1 MEHYGKKK
9 KILTKRTSFL
19 YVNFLVIVK
28 KMAFNSSGFRHPH
41 ERSALPAINILD
53 TIPGV
58 NFKSGRFFIQE
69 TEFESR
75 AGTITFQFWK
85 IQALCSFVKDNYQT
99 IISTGFIH
107 GDLRMYSYLLH
118 SLLDKGIQN
127 PKGMFGK
134 VCFHYPLDFL
144 IMFDCFRENA
154 SENFDVSV

>member
-1 MEHYGKKK
+1 MYHEQKEILYFNGTLRKEK

-19 YVNFLVIVK
+19 YVNVLVIVK

-85 IQALCSFVKDNYQT
+85 IQALCSFVKYNY
-99 IISTGFIH
+99 
-107 GDLRMYSYLLH
+107 
-118 SLLDKGIQN
+118 
-127 PKGMFGK
+127 
-134 VCFHYPLDFL
+134 
-144 IMFDCFRENA
+144 
-154 SENFDVSV
+154 